1 MRFQKEAKIDDMI
14 VGCHQR
20 CHIMMA
26 IPTLGMVPIEF
37 MFAAMR
43 MQMPMNGQVFQHV
56 VKGMEV
62 GKARNKAVEAIMMM
76 PKKERPKYLFFLGD
90 DMLPE
95 WDAFV
100 RLYEAMESEQWDM
113 LTGLYYLKSEPPTPL
128 MWRDNIVGA
137 MQPGRDFKVGD
148 NVRVDMTGLDF
159 TLIRVSLLEQITD
172 PWFKTGPSLRQILD
186 EKDVLE
192 PHISQESVA
201 AHTEDAWF
209 MKKGKALGA
218 KMGVCTSVRVSHL
231 DVKTGNIY

>member
-1 MRFQKEAKIDDMI
+1 MRFQQKAKIEDMI
-14 VGCHQR
+14 VGAHQR

-43 MQMPMNGQVFQHV
+43 MQMPMNGQIYQHI

-62 GKARNKAVEAIMMM
+62 GVARNKAVEAIMTM
-76 PKKERPKYLFFLGD
+76 KKEERPRYLFFLGD

-100 RLYEAMESEQWDM
+100 RMYEAMEAEQWDM

-128 MWRDNIVGA
+128 MWRENIVGA
-137 MQPGRDFKVGD
+137 MKPGRDFIVGER
-148 NVRVDMTGLDF
+148 VRVDMTGLDF
-159 TLIRVSLLEQITD
+159 TLIRVSLLESMEG
-172 PWFKTGPSLRQILD
+172 PWFKTGPSLRVLLD
-186 EKDVLE
+186 GVLE
-192 PHISQESVA
+192 PHIQQESVT

-209 MKKGKALGA
+209 MKKAKVLEA
-218 KMGVCTSVRVSHL
+218 KMGVHTGVRISHM

>member
-1 MRFQKEAKIDDMI
+1 MRFQKEAKIEDMI

-26 IPTLGMVPIEF
+26 IPSLGMVPIEF

-43 MQMPMNGQVFQHV
+43 MQMPMNGQVFQHI

-76 PKKERPKYLFFLGD
+76 KKEERPKYLFFLGD

-95 WDAFV
+95 WDAFIK
-100 RLYEAMESEQWDM
+100 LYDAIEAEQWDM
-113 LTGLYYLKSEPPTPL
+113 LTALYHLKQEPPTPL

-137 MQPGRDFKVGD
+137 MKSGRDFVMGD
-148 NVRVDMTGLDF
+148 RVRVDMTGLDF

-172 PWFKTGPSLRQILD
+172 PWFKTGPSKRVVLD
-186 EKDVLE
+186 EVLA
-192 PHISQESVA
+192 PYISQESVA

-209 MKKGKALGA
+209 MKKAKALGA
-218 KMGVCTSVRVSHL
+218 KMGVHTGVAVSHL
-231 DVKTGNIY
+231 DVKTGTIY

>member
-1 MRFQKEAKIDDMI
+1 MRFQKEAKIEDMI
-14 VGCHQR
+14 VGAHQR

-37 MFAAMR
+37 MFASMR
-43 MQMPMNGQVFQHV
+43 MQMPMNGQVYQHI

-76 PKKERPKYLFFLGD
+76 KKEERPRYLFFLGD
-90 DMLPE
+90 DMMPE
-95 WDAFV
+95 WDSFV
-100 RLYEAMESEQWDM
+100 RLYEAMEVEKWDM

-128 MWRDNIVGA
+128 MWRDDIVGA
-137 MQPGRDFKVGD
+137 MQPTRDFTVGER
-148 NVRVDMTGLDF
+148 VRVDMTGLDF

-172 PWFKTGPSLRQILD
+172 PWFKTGPSLRVTLD
-186 EKDVLE
+186 NVLE
-192 PHISQESVA
+192 PHINQESVT

-209 MKKGKALGA
+209 MKKAKVIGG
-218 KMGVCTSVRVSHL
+218 KMGVHTGVRVSHL

>member
-1 MRFQKEAKIDDMI
+1 MRFQKEAKIEDMI

-26 IPTLGMVPIEF
+26 IPSLGMVPIEF

-43 MQMPMNGQVFQHV
+43 MQMPMNGQVFQHI

-76 PKKERPKYLFFLGD
+76 KKEERPKYLFFLGD

-95 WDAFV
+95 WDAFIK
-100 RLYEAMESEQWDM
+100 LYDAMELEQWDM
-113 LTGLYYLKSEPPTPL
+113 LTALYHLKQEPPTPL

-137 MQPGRDFKVGD
+137 MKPGRDFVMGER
-148 NVRVDMTGLDF
+148 VRVDMTGLDF

-172 PWFKTGPSLRQILD
+172 PWFKTGPSKRVVLD
-186 EKDVLE
+186 EVLA
-192 PHISQESVA
+192 PYISQESVA

-209 MKKGKALGA
+209 MKKAKALGA
-218 KMGVCTSVRVSHL
+218 KMGVHTGVAVSHL
-231 DVKTGNIY
+231 DVKTGTIY

>member
-1 MRFQKEAKIDDMI
+1 MRFQKEAKIEDI
-14 VGCHQR
+14 VVGSHQR

-43 MQMPMNGQVFQHV
+43 MQMPMNGQVYQHV

-62 GKARNKAVEAIMMM
+62 GKARNKAVEAIMLM
-76 PKKERPKYLFFLGD
+76 KKEERPKYLFFLGD

-100 RLYEAMESEQWDM
+100 RLYNTMEEEKWDM

-137 MQPGRDFKVGD
+137 MQPRRDFVMGET
-148 NVRVDMTGLDF
+148 VRVDMTGLDF

-172 PWFKTGPSLRQILD
+172 PWFKTGPSLRVVM
-186 EKDVLE
+186 EDVLE
-192 PHISQESVA
+192 PHIHQESVT

-218 KMGVCTSVRVSHL
+218 KMGVHTGVRVSHL

>member
-1 MRFQKEAKIDDMI
+1 MRFKKEAKIDDMI
-14 VGCHQR
+14 VGNHQR

-43 MQMPMNGQVFQHV
+43 MQMPMNGQVFQHI

-62 GKARNKAVEAIMMM
+62 GKARNKAVEAIMLM
-76 PKKERPKYLFFLGD
+76 KKEERPRYLFFLGD

-100 RLYEAMESEQWDM
+100 QLYNAMEEEKWDM

-137 MQPGRDFKVGD
+137 MQLGRDFTIGER
-148 NVRVDMTGLDF
+148 VRVDMTGLDF

-172 PWFKTGPSLRQILD
+172 PWFKTGPSLRYVPEELLGPNVSPD
-186 EKDVLE
+186 
-192 PHISQESVA
+192 SVV

-209 MKKGKALGA
+209 MKKAKALGA
-218 KMGVCTSVRVSHL
+218 KMGVHTGVRVSHL
-231 DVKTGNIY
+231 DVKTGFIY

>member
-1 MRFQKEAKIDDMI
+1 MRFQKEAKIEDMI

-26 IPTLGMVPIEF
+26 IPSLGMVPIEF

-43 MQMPMNGQVFQHV
+43 MQMPMNGQVFQHI

-76 PKKERPKYLFFLGD
+76 KKEERPKYLFFLGD

-95 WDAFV
+95 WDAFIK
-100 RLYEAMESEQWDM
+100 LYDTMESEQWDM
-113 LTGLYYLKSEPPTPL
+113 LTGLYHLKQEPPTPL

-137 MQPGRDFKVGD
+137 MKPGRDFVMGD
-148 NVRVDMTGLDF
+148 RVRVDMTGLDF

-172 PWFKTGPSLRQILD
+172 PWFKTGPSKRVVLD
-186 EKDVLE
+186 EVLA
-192 PHISQESVA
+192 PYISQESVA

-209 MKKGKALGA
+209 MKKAKALGA
-218 KMGVCTSVRVSHL
+218 KMGVHTGVAVSHL
-231 DVKTGNIY
+231 DVKTGTIY

>member
-1 MRFQKEAKIDDMI
+1 MRFRKEAKIEDMI

-26 IPTLGMVPIEF
+26 IPSLGMVPIEF

-43 MQMPMNGQVFQHV
+43 MQMPMNGQVFQHI

-76 PKKERPKYLFFLGD
+76 KKEERPKYLFFLGD

-95 WDAFV
+95 WDAFIK
-100 RLYEAMESEQWDM
+100 LYDAVEAEQWDM
-113 LTGLYYLKSEPPTPL
+113 LTALYHLKQEPPTPL

-137 MQPGRDFKVGD
+137 MKPGRDFVMGD
-148 NVRVDMTGLDF
+148 RVRVDMTGLDF

-172 PWFKTGPSLRQILD
+172 PWFKTGPSKRVVLD
-186 EKDVLE
+186 EVLA
-192 PHISQESVA
+192 PYISQESVA

-209 MKKGKALGA
+209 MKKAKALGA
-218 KMGVCTSVRVSHL
+218 KMGVHTGVAVSHL
-231 DVKTGNIY
+231 DVKTGTIY

>member
-1 MRFQKEAKIDDMI
+1 MRFQKEAKLEDMI
-14 VGCHQR
+14 VGTHQR

-43 MQMPMNGQVFQHV
+43 MQMPMNGQVFQHI

-62 GKARNKAVEAIMMM
+62 GIARNKAVEAIMMM
-76 PKKERPKYLFFLGD
+76 EKKERPRYLFFLGD

-95 WDAFV
+95 WDSFV
-100 RLYEAMESEQWDM
+100 RLYEAMEAEQWDM

-128 MWRDNIVGA
+128 MWRDDIVGA
-137 MQPGRDFKVGD
+137 MRPGKDFEVGER
-148 NVRVDMTGLDF
+148 VRVDMTGMDF

-172 PWFKTGPSLRQILD
+172 PWFKTGPSLRMTVDNI
-186 EKDVLE
+186 LE
-192 PHISQESVA
+192 PHISQESVT

-209 MKKGKALGA
+209 MKKAKALGG
-218 KMGVCTSVRVSHL
+218 KMGVHTGVRISHI